1 MEVVESDSRL
11 NIMREDALN
20 SSSWRRLM
28 YGRGQANLDRHSRK
42 TWFACCCHMLVP
54 LNYDD
59 DDDLSHIYC
68 LLLYILSL
76 SPAALQS

>member
-28 YGRGQANLDRHSRK
+28 YGRGQANLDDR
-42 TWFACCCHMLVP
+42 
-54 LNYDD
+54 
-59 DDDLSHIYC
+59 
-68 LLLYILSL
+68 
-76 SPAALQS
+76 